1 MTLVKIGIMIKLKAI
16 IFDVDG
22 TMADTEQFGHLPAC
36 NDAIKEL
43 GLDIYWTWET
53 FLPLLLKIQ
62 GNANRLTY
70 VLQEKGYKENDIKEI
85 IAKFTQIKPQ
95 YYINK
100 YLPKLQLRNGI
111 KNIIQQAVESNVLLS
126 IVTTSYEA
134 QAKALIEN
142 QLPEYALHF
151 KYILGKESGKKTDN
165 DGFLYKKCL
174 NLLGT
179 KPLETIVIE
188 DSDKGLKAAIEAN
201 IPTAV
206 FFNDYTYG
214 SDFSFAKLVAPS
226 IKYFDLKSL
235 EKICLNS

>member
-1 MTLVKIGIMIKLKAI
+1 MKKLKAI
-16 IFDVDG
+16 IWDVDG

-36 NDAIKEL
+36 NDAMKEL
-43 GLDIYWTWET
+43 GLDIYWTWEN

-70 VLQEKGYKENDIKEI
+70 VLQEKGYNENDIKEI
-85 IAKFTQIKPQ
+85 VEKFAKIKPQ

-100 YLPKLQLRNGI
+100 HLPKLQLRKGV
-111 KNIIQQAVESNVLLS
+111 KNIVQQAVENNILLS

-134 QAKALIEN
+134 QAKALIES
-142 QLPEYALHF
+142 QLPEYATHF
-151 KYILGKESGKKTDN
+151 QYILGKESGKKTDN
-165 DGFLYKKCL
+165 NGFLYKKCL
-174 NLLGT
+174 NLLNV
-179 KPLETIVIE
+179 KPSETIVIE
-188 DSDKGLKAAIEAN
+188 DSDKGLKASVDAK

-214 SDFSFAKLVAPS
+214 SDFSFAKLVASS
-226 IKYFDLKSL
+226 IEHFDIQSL

>member
-1 MTLVKIGIMIKLKAI
+1 MERLKAI
-16 IFDVDG
+16 IWDVDG

-36 NDAIKEL
+36 NDALKEL
-43 GLDIYWTWET
+43 GLDICWTWED

-70 VLQEKGYKENDIKEI
+70 VLQEKGYEESEIKDIVTQF
-85 IAKFTQIKPQ
+85 AKIKPQ

-100 YLPKLQLRNGI
+100 HLPQLKLREGVKKMIQEAVDN
-111 KNIIQQAVESNVLLS
+111 NILLS

-134 QAKALIEN
+134 QATALVNN
-142 QLPEYALHF
+142 QLGEYATYF
-151 KYILGKESGKKTDN
+151 KHILGKESGKKTDN

-174 NLLGT
+174 NLLGVEAS
-179 KPLETIVIE
+179 ETIVIE
-188 DSDKGLKAAIEAN
+188 DSDKGLKAAVDAN

-214 SDFSFAKLVAPS
+214 SNFNNAKLVAPS
-226 IKYFDLKSL
+226 IKYFNLQLL
-235 EKICLNS
+235 EQICLNS

>member
-1 MTLVKIGIMIKLKAI
+1 MTKLKAI

-36 NDAIKEL
+36 NDAMKEL
-43 GLDIYWTWET
+43 GLNIHWTWDS

-70 VLQEKGYKENDIKEI
+70 VLQEKGYNENDIKEI
-85 IAKFTQIKPQ
+85 VTKFAKIKPQ

-100 YLPKLQLRNGI
+100 HLPKLQLRKGV
-111 KNIIQQAVESNVLLS
+111 KDIIQQAVENDVLLS

-134 QAKALIEN
+134 QAKALVEN
-142 QLPEYALHF
+142 QLPEYAKYF
-151 KYILGKESGKKTDN
+151 KFILGKESGKKTDN

-174 NLLGT
+174 NLLEVNAS
-179 KPLETIVIE
+179 ETIVIE
-188 DSDKGLKAAIEAN
+188 DSDKGLKASVDAN

-214 SDFSFAKLVAPS
+214 SDFSFAKLVASS
-226 IKYFDLKSL
+226 IEHFDLKSL